1 MKRVTVA
8 ITLADNYMSSYSL
21 KKIKSA
27 MINAA
32 VLKATELD
40 VEIAALEGRVG
51 HVRARL

>member
-8 ITLADNYMSSYSL
+8 ITLNENYVSSYNL
-21 KKIKSA
+21 MQIKSA